1 MTLAG
6 RMGIA
11 SAAVAVLVAAAFA
24 ALLLAVTAQRHATD
38 REVRSRNV
46 TTATLRLEKL
56 VVDLET
62 GIRGLTLTGNRRFLD
77 PYTAARRQL
86 PGRLAAL
93 ERLVSEDPGQ
103 RERARDL
110 ATTIRFY
117 VDEYA
122 APLVVILGET
132 PQIANSTVVF
142 EEGKRRTDAIR
153 ALFREFLDVENR
165 LTREAA
171 ASAESRTG
179 RAVVVGWAGLG
190 ASSALLVL
198 FGIVLAR
205 SIGQPLRGVS
215 DGARRL
221 ADGDLAHRLPTGG
234 PGEVGELRASFNT
247 MAGRLQAGREELQ
260 EQNDR
265 LRESERLKTELIS
278 IVSHELRTPLASVL
292 GFTSLLLDREFDSAT
307 RQHYLGIVDTQAH
320 RLAALLEDF
329 LDVRRIEEEG
339 VRLAPEP
346 VDVVALLREQS
357 QLFAALSPIH
367 SIVLSVPELPL
378 AVSADTNRL
387 AQVFGNLLS
396 NAIKYSP
403 DGGLVNV
410 VAQASADGV
419 RLSVTDEGIGIP
431 LEQQNRIFM
440 KFYRGD
446 ASATGIAG
454 TGLGLAVSREI
465 VEAHGGRIGFE
476 STTGQGS
483 TFWVDLP
490 ATGPTN
496 DSKEEHG

>member
-205 SIGQPLRGVS
+205 SIG
-215 DGARRL
+215 
-221 ADGDLAHRLPTGG
+221 
-234 PGEVGELRASFNT
+234 
-247 MAGRLQAGREELQ
+247 
-260 EQNDR
+260 
-265 LRESERLKTELIS
+265 
-278 IVSHELRTPLASVL
+278 
-292 GFTSLLLDREFDSAT
+292 
-307 RQHYLGIVDTQAH
+307 
-320 RLAALLEDF
+320 
-329 LDVRRIEEEG
+329 
-339 VRLAPEP
+339 
-346 VDVVALLREQS
+346 
-357 QLFAALSPIH
+357 
-367 SIVLSVPELPL
+367 
-378 AVSADTNRL
+378 
-387 AQVFGNLLS
+387 
-396 NAIKYSP
+396 
-403 DGGLVNV
+403 
-410 VAQASADGV
+410 
-419 RLSVTDEGIGIP
+419 
-431 LEQQNRIFM
+431 
-440 KFYRGD
+440 
-446 ASATGIAG
+446 
-454 TGLGLAVSREI
+454 
-465 VEAHGGRIGFE
+465 
-476 STTGQGS
+476 
-483 TFWVDLP
+483 
-490 ATGPTN
+490 
-496 DSKEEHG
+496 

>member
-1 MTLAG
+1 
-6 RMGIA
+6 
-11 SAAVAVLVAAAFA
+11 
-24 ALLLAVTAQRHATD
+24 
-38 REVRSRNV
+38 
-46 TTATLRLEKL
+46 
-56 VVDLET
+56 
-62 GIRGLTLTGNRRFLD
+62 
-77 PYTAARRQL
+77 
-86 PGRLAAL
+86 
-93 ERLVSEDPGQ
+93 
-103 RERARDL
+103 
-110 ATTIRFY
+110 
-117 VDEYA
+117 
-122 APLVVILGET
+122 
-132 PQIANSTVVF
+132 
-142 EEGKRRTDAIR
+142 
-153 ALFREFLDVENR
+153 
-165 LTREAA
+165 
-171 ASAESRTG
+171 
-179 RAVVVGWAGLG
+179 
-190 ASSALLVL
+190 
-198 FGIVLAR
+198 
-205 SIGQPLRGVS
+205 
-215 DGARRL
+215 
-221 ADGDLAHRLPTGG
+221 
-234 PGEVGELRASFNT
+234 